1 MFTAGIISFGIIPSI
16 FGDFNFFEGCMN
28 VQSVKF
34 YHRKMVADVTG
45 PGYFDFTDD
54 GTRHKENVRTADF
67 ALERFSGLTYWKRCC
82 YRKGSSNG

>member
-1 MFTAGIISFGIIPSI
+1 MFSSGIISFGFIPSI
-16 FGDFNFFEGCMN
+16 FGDFHFFDGFMN

-45 PGYFDFTDD
+45 PGYFDFTND

-67 ALERFSGLTYWKRCC
+67 AHERFSELPYWKRCC
-82 YRKGSSNG
+82 YRLGLKNH